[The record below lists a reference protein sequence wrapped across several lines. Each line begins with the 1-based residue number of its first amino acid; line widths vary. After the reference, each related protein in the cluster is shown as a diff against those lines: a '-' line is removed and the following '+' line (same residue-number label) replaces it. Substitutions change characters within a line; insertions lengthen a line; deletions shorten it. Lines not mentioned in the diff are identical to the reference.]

1 MKKNITISAILI
13 FVFALSVFYPVKT
26 FSGDR
31 YKEKPWIKLF
41 EKEEKSKKSGI
52 FNLNLDIQ
60 LGVSISK
67 TTFNFNTTDTNHL
80 SNTSTKVGPAAGLI
94 LSVDF
99 LGFGFT
105 TGLQYAS
112 KGFKQDNGNSVNMNY
127 FNIPLLLYFDF
138 NISKKVII
146 DGNIGPYFGLLMSS
160 DESTVYKI
168 KNFDFGL
175 TGNLQGAYMFSNH
188 IGSLL
193 GVKYEYGGLN
203 NLGNN
208 ESIKSIRTSTM
219 FIYTGV
225 KFVL

>member
-1 MKKNITISAILI
+1 MKKNTIVSAFLI
-13 FVFALSVFYPVKT
+13 VFVFTVLYPVNT
-26 FSGDR
+26 FADGR

-41 EKEEKSKKSGI
+41 EKDEKSKKSGI

-60 LGVSISK
+60 LGATISK
-67 TTFNFNTTDTNHL
+67 TTFNFNTTDTNNL
-80 SNTSTKVGPAAGLI
+80 TNTTSKVGPSAGLI

-99 LGFGFT
+99 LGYGFT
-105 TGLQYAS
+105 TGLQYSS
-112 KGFKQDNGNSVNMNY
+112 KGFKQDNGDKFNMNY

-138 NISKKVII
+138 NIGKKVII
-146 DGNIGPYFGLLMSS
+146 DGNIGPYFGLLLSS
-160 DESTVYKI
+160 DDSPVYKI

-175 TGNLQGAYMFSNH
+175 TGNLQGAYMFSNN